1 MTTSFPTLE
10 VPAEIRNF
18 AASSVAQ
25 ARQAFAKV
33 IEATNQAIGQAEKS
47 PIPIPANVK
56 ELNAKAIGFADANV
70 KAAFDLADKLVQAK
84 DAQEAVS
91 LQTEYLKTQ
100 LAALQEQA
108 KEMGAAMMSAV
119 THKPV

>member
-1 MTTSFPTLE
+1 MTTTFPTLE

>member
-1 MTTSFPTLE
+1 MTTTFPTLE

-91 LQTEYLKTQ
+91 LQTEYLKAQ
-100 LAALQEQA
+100 LASLQEQA